1 MQLSFGEAILL
12 GVIEGLTEFFPISST
27 GHLILAERLLGIP
40 EPSLF
45 FNTVIQLGAICAILW
60 FYRARI
66 AVAVREIQKTRTL
79 PIFFIQKMI
88 VGTLPVAVFGFLFH
102 SLVKYAQT
110 QLWIIV
116 ATTLGVAGLFW
127 IADYVLKKQTKKQ
140 IDDQETSLVDVF
152 IIGLFQAFSIIPG
165 VSRSGI
171 TILGGLSR
179 GKSFRQSVDTAFML
193 AVPAMS
199 LAAGYELLNFFLD
212 GGEFEKGLL
221 FSTAVGFLVAFFT
234 ALATISVTLPI
245 FRKYGFMP
253 FVIYRVILG
262 IGIILLL

>member
-1 MQLSFGEAILL
+1 MGIVQGIS
-12 GVIEGLTEFFPISST
+12 EFIPISST

-127 IADYVLKKQTKKQ
+127 IADYVLKKQNQKQANNVQESKEKKKQ
-140 IDDQETSLVDVF
+140 
-152 IIGLFQAFSIIPG
+152 
-165 VSRSGI
+165 
-171 TILGGLSR
+171 
-179 GKSFRQSVDTAFML
+179 K
-193 AVPAMS
+193 
-199 LAAGYELLNFFLD
+199 
-212 GGEFEKGLL
+212 
-221 FSTAVGFLVAFFT
+221 
-234 ALATISVTLPI
+234 
-245 FRKYGFMP
+245 
-253 FVIYRVILG
+253 
-262 IGIILLL
+262 